1 MDARQLLGLRV
12 KAIRTQ
18 LGLSQEE
25 LAFRCGM
32 HASHIGFLERGQRNP
47 SLDTLERVSLGL
59 GVPLTALFDYESTPT
74 TSVFDETT
82 NKIISYVVGLSQSEK
97 AQILAITKTFAKKPG
112 DSIAQKRRIH
122 RKDEE

>member
-47 SLDTLERVSLGL
+47 SLDTLERLSLGL
-59 GVPLTALFDYESTPT
+59 GVPLMTLFDYENEP
-74 TSVFDETT
+74 SVPVYDEAT
-82 NKIISYVVGLSQSEK
+82 NKIISYVIGLSSSGK
-97 AQILAITKTFAKKPG
+97 AQILAITKTFAQKPG
-112 DSIAQKRRIH
+112 DSIAQKRWIH
-122 RKDEE
+122 RKTED

>member
-1 MDARQLLGLRV
+1 MDARQLLGIRV
-12 KAIRTQ
+12 KDIRTQ

-47 SLDTLERVSLGL
+47 SLDTLERLSLGL
-59 GVPLTALFDYESTPT
+59 GVSLTALFDYENEPSTA
-74 TSVFDETT
+74 VYDETT
-82 NKIISYVVGLSQSEK
+82 NKIISYVIGLSQSEK

-112 DSIAQKRRIH
+112 DSVAHKRRIH
-122 RKDEE
+122 KADEE